1 MFVCCVNINV
11 ILQTAPSP
19 IMDTSSINNL
29 LFSASFQVFMTSSSL
44 LIFNA
49 IIIPSRTLLSL
60 SLWQRFVSI
69 SKQTI
74 ESIFLTRFFFSVRLL
89 QLRAHSWPIY
99 NWFLFFLLG
108 TASSTTEIF
117 STFNAHSCFQRKKK
131 HHHHRWPKLA
141 RAAAATWRWIDN
153 GTITEKLLKNNH
165 IRQALAKE
173 KQKENRGSR
182 R

>member
-44 LIFNA
+44 LFFNA

-99 NWFLFFLLG
+99 NWFLFFLLS

-117 STFNAHSCFQRKKK
+117 STFNAHSCFQRKKNIIIIVG
-131 HHHHRWPKLA
+131 RSWQEQQQRLEDESTMEPSL
-141 RAAAATWRWIDN
+141 RSFLR
-153 GTITEKLLKNNH
+153 TITLGKH
-165 IRQALAKE
+165 
-173 KQKENRGSR
+173 
-182 R
+182 